1 MRENPDKLRE
11 RSGVPAVPVVPVIRC
26 VGGEAKRIHQDG
38 NDLLPHGVSPFASVL
53 LLLRPVFKRAYR
65 RLRIT

>member
-11 RSGVPAVPVVPVIRC
+11 RSAVAAVPVVPVIRC

-65 RLRIT
+65 RFRIT

>member
-11 RSGVPAVPVVPVIRC
+11 RSGVPAAPVVPVIRC

-38 NDLLPHGVSPFASVL
+38 NDLLPHGVSPFSSVL

-65 RLRIT
+65 RFRIT

>member
-11 RSGVPAVPVVPVIRC
+11 RSAVAVVPVVPVIRC
-26 VGGEAKRIHQDG
+26 VGGEAKRIHHYG

-65 RLRIT
+65 RFRIT

>member
-26 VGGEAKRIHQDG
+26 VGGEPKRIHQDG

-65 RLRIT
+65 RFRIT

>member
-11 RSGVPAVPVVPVIRC
+11 RSGIPTASVVAAIRC
-26 VGGEAKRIHQDG
+26 VGDEAKRIHHYG
-38 NDLLPHGVSPFASVL
+38 NDLLPHGVSPFAGVL

-65 RLRIT
+65 RFRIT